1 MNPKILALYLP
12 QYYPTPYNDK
22 WWGKGFTEWTNVGKA
37 KPLWKGHYQPKV
49 PADLGYYDLRL
60 PIVRE
65 QQAELAR
72 EAGVT
77 AFLYWHYWLGNG
89 KRLLSEVFQEVL
101 DSGKPD
107 FPFALAWANHS
118 WYAKTWDNSGQDVL
132 LAEQTY
138 PGIEDE
144 KMHFRFLLKAFRD
157 KRYFKVDGKPFF
169 FVFRPDDVPKEYLLN
184 LRQWTREAGFP
195 DIYLVANVWDGHKM
209 LDDYRKLGYDA
220 ITINRMQNI
229 LYDAYDKMNIFK
241 QMALRLQRFAKQELA
256 GIPRGALDYAKTYHQ
271 FINDND
277 KQIGV
282 LPEIFP
288 NWDHSPRSGKVGAST
303 IYYNAKPED
312 FYEHVKDALNAIK
325 DKPLSDQILILKSWN
340 EWGEGNY
347 MEPDLKYGHGYI
359 DALRRVLD
367 EYKSM

>member
-1 MNPKILALYLP
+1 MTPSILALYLP

-22 WWGKGFTEWTNVGKA
+22 WWRKGFTEWTNVGNA

-60 PIVRE
+60 PVVRE
-65 QQAELAR
+65 QQAQLAR

-101 DSGKPD
+101 DTGKPD

-118 WYAKTWDNSGQDVL
+118 WYSKSWDKKGNDVL

-144 KMHFRFLLKAFRD
+144 KMHFQFLLKAFSD
-157 KRYFKVDGKPFF
+157 KRYFKVDGRPFF
-169 FVFRPDDVPKEYLLN
+169 FIFHPDEVPQEYLIN
-184 LRQWTREAGFP
+184 FRKWTKEAGFS
-195 DIYLVANVWDGHKM
+195 DIYLVANVWGENKIVEE
-209 LDDYRKLGYDA
+209 YKEKGYDA
-220 ITINRMQNI
+220 ITYNRMLDV
-229 LYDAYDKMNIFK
+229 LYESYGEMNLTEQFFIRIK
-241 QMALRLQRFAKQELA
+241 RLLRQAIS
-256 GIPRGALDYAKTYHQ
+256 GIPRGALDYSEVFHK
-271 FINDND
+271 FINESDS
-277 KQIGV
+277 QVGV
-282 LPEIFP
+282 IPEIFP
-288 NWDHSPRSGKVGAST
+288 NWDHSPRSGKTGAST
-303 IYYNAKPED
+303 IYYNSEPKY
-312 FYEHVKDALNAIK
+312 FYEHVKDALNVIK
-325 DKPLSDQILILKSWN
+325 NKPESEQILILKSWN

-359 DALRRVLD
+359 DALRKAID
-367 EYKSM
+367 EYNLE

>member
-1 MNPKILALYLP
+1 MHPSILALYLP

-49 PADLGYYDLRL
+49 PADLGYYDLRV
-60 PIVRE
+60 PEVRE
-65 QQAELAR
+65 QQAQLAR

-107 FPFALAWANHS
+107 YPFALAWANHS
-118 WYAKTWDNSGQDVL
+118 WYAKDWNDRKKDVL
-132 LAEQTY
+132 IAEQTY

-144 KMHFRFLLKAFRD
+144 KIHFNFLLKAFKD

-169 FVFRPDDVPKEYLLN
+169 FIFHPQNLPIEYITNFRK
-184 LRQWTREAGFP
+184 WTKEAGFP
-195 DIYLVANVWDGHKM
+195 DIYLVANV
-209 LDDYRKLGYDA
+209 LGDEESLEEYKKRGYNA
-220 ITINRMQNI
+220 IVRNRMLNI
-229 LYDAYDKMNIFK
+229 LYESYDKMSFIKEAVIRAERLFK
-241 QMALRLQRFAKQELA
+241 QKFI
-256 GIPRGALDYAKTYHQ
+256 GIPKGALDYSKVFHH
-271 FINDND
+271 FIHESD

-282 LPEIFP
+282 IPEIFP
-288 NWDHSPRSGKVGAST
+288 NWDHSPRSGKTGAST
-303 IYYNAKPED
+303 IYYNSEPQY

-325 DKPLSDQILILKSWN
+325 DKPESEQILILKSWN

-359 DALRRVLD
+359 NALQKALK
-367 EYKSM
+367 EYRDI